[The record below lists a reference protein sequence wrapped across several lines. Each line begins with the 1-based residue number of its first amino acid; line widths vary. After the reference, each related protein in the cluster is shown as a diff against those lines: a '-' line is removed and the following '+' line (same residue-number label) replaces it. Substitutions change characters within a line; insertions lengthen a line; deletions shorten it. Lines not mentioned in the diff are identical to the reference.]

1 MLKNFFLAAI
11 VGLIIFAGGLAE
23 AEEIYVGNS
32 FATGHDLYLL
42 TDTISRDYEHKMVIY
57 SATIKTLDSFDNEY
71 FIDYKFFDL
80 DDDGEDVR
88 FTNSEGT
95 RGLVDE
101 YDTPI
106 EWKMFRIVR
115 DY

>member
-32 FATGHDLYLL
+32 FATGHDCYLL
-42 TDTISRDYEHKMVIY
+42 TDTIRRDYEHNMVIY
-57 SATIKTLDSFDNEY
+57 SATMRTLDSFDNEL
-71 FIDYKFFDL
+71 FIDYKFFAL
-80 DDDGEDVR
+80 DDGIEDVR
-88 FTNSEGT
+88 FMNSDGDRGT
-95 RGLVDE
+95 VDE

-106 EWKMFRIVR
+106 EWKMFMIVR